1 MRKNIFGVRIAFAI
15 VLLFFGFIGGY
26 YLAHKS
32 EQEATHALCQSDK
45 NDHAQAQQGGIPS
58 LNTGEYHLIL
68 GDNQI
73 DALNTN
79 LANLSFQG
87 CPEARLS
94 FATPSIERLEA
105 YIDPAFNGIRV
116 TIVRQKHGGET
127 SITVRSDGTN
137 TFLETGATD
146 GTANW
151 TLDDKGMIRSNK
163 VVTNMR

>member
-87 CPEARLS
+87 CPKPVSALQLRLLSVWKHTSTRLS
-94 FATPSIERLEA
+94 
-105 YIDPAFNGIRV
+105 
-116 TIVRQKHGGET
+116 
-127 SITVRSDGTN
+127 
-137 TFLETGATD
+137 
-146 GTANW
+146 TASA
-151 TLDDKGMIRSNK
+151 LP
-163 VVTNMR
+163 